1 LGSAP
6 AVVDADVL
14 GVVDEPLPVV
24 DSEVEGVDDAGEVVE
39 VVTVGF
45 ASPVHPAMER
55 NAAIDRPTAYPL
67 VVTLCTSAPS
77 RNASAPIRAQT

>member
-1 LGSAP
+1 
-6 AVVDADVL
+6 VDAEAI

-39 VVTVGF
+39 IVTVGF

-55 NAAIDRPTAYPL
+55 NAAIDRPTAAYPL